1 MSHLRQGYGGQGVR
15 QGYGATGSWW
25 PPALALVIAV
35 ALAGFGLTRGTRA
48 VGGSDS
54 SCYGLMAEA
63 FGTGHWQPSSALAVE
78 APWPDASRTLAPGGF
93 LPSPVRPDAASPICA
108 PGFSVLMAPFYAIGG
123 RDAIFAVTPI
133 AAFVLVWCAFVLANR
148 LAGGLAGVAAAALTA
163 SSPIVLFQAVQ
174 PMNDIAT
181 AALWLAAL
189 AVATGVGRG
198 GSSTFAR
205 RATADRSDPPA
216 TARAVLAGL
225 LIGLAI
231 LVRPN
236 LAPLAAIVVGM
247 TVSDTLPKSAY
258 GAKNRTQWWWSV
270 VLVMAGTLP
279 GVAALLW
286 LNHVL
291 YGSVAGN
298 GYGDVGQLFS
308 VSNIGVNAANYG
320 RALYQT
326 QTVFPLAA
334 LAAPLVL
341 TGEARRVSLWLL
353 AFAGAVGGI
362 YLLYR
367 SFPEWWY
374 IRFLI
379 PALVVTIVV
388 ACSVASRIADRG
400 RMRGVV
406 AIGTVALALMGI
418 QTAGARQVLALQG
431 LEGRYR
437 ETADLVAA
445 RLPANAVL
453 ITVWQSGSVR
463 FHAGRE
469 AVLWDSLDP
478 AWLDRA
484 VAWLSAQGRAPYIL
498 VERREEA
505 EFRDRF
511 RGQAEIGAL
520 DWPPRFNI
528 GGQARIFDPADR
540 LRYLAGEAYATDNIR
555 RVR

>member
-1 MSHLRQGYGGQGVR
+1 MNLQPRL
-15 QGYGATGSWW
+15 
-25 PPALALVIAV
+25 PAILALVIAL
-35 ALAGFGLTRGTRA
+35 ALAAFGVMRGTRA

-63 FGTGHWQPSSALAVE
+63 FGTGHWQPTSALADD

-93 LPSPVRPDAASPICA
+93 IPSPVRVDAASPICA

-123 RDAIFAVTPI
+123 RDAVFAVTPI
-133 AAFVLVWCAFVLANR
+133 AAFLLVWCAFVLANQ

-189 AVATGVGRG
+189 AVATGVRSG
-198 GSSTFAR
+198 GSS
-205 RATADRSDPPA
+205 DPPGA
-216 TARAVLAGL
+216 PRAVVTGL
-225 LIGLAI
+225 LVGIAI

-236 LAPLAAIVVGM
+236 LAPLAVIMAAMRWRPGQP
-247 TVSDTLPKSAY
+247 LPIKATAAMVA
-258 GAKNRTQWWWSV
+258 GA
-270 VLVMAGTLP
+270 LP
-279 GVAALLW
+279 GIAAWLW

-291 YGSVAGN
+291 YGSVIGS
-298 GYGDVGQLFS
+298 GYGDASRLFS
-308 VSNIGVNAANYG
+308 LANVGANAANYG
-320 RALYQT
+320 TAFYQT
-326 QTVFPLAA
+326 QTLFPLLA
-334 LAAPLVL
+334 LAAPFVL
-341 TGEARRVSLWLL
+341 AGVARRLALWLL
-353 AFAGAVGGI
+353 VVAGAVTTI
-362 YLLYR
+362 YFLYQP
-367 SFPEWWY
+367 FPEWWY
-374 IRFLI
+374 LRFLI
-379 PALVVTIVV
+379 PAIVLAIVLACAV
-388 ACSVASRIADRG
+388 AARLADRG

-406 AIGTVALALMGI
+406 AIGTVALSLMTI
-418 QTAGARQVLALQG
+418 QIAGARQVLGLQG

-437 ETADLVAA
+437 ETAELVAA
-445 RLPANAVL
+445 RFPANAVL

-484 VAWLSAQGRAPYIL
+484 VAWLSAQGRLPYIL
-498 VERREEA
+498 LERREEA

-511 RGQAEIGAL
+511 RGHAEIGAL
-520 DWPPRFNI
+520 DWPARFNI

-540 LRYLAGEAYATDNIR
+540 ARYLAGEAYPTENTRPPR
-555 RVR
+555 RR

>member
-1 MSHLRQGYGGQGVR
+1 MKRL
-15 QGYGATGSWW
+15 
-25 PPALALVIAV
+25 PAVLALIL
-35 ALAGFGLTRGTRA
+35 ALGLATFGVMRGTRA

-63 FGTGHWQPSSALAVE
+63 FGTGQWQPTSPLAVE

-93 LPSPVRPDAASPICA
+93 IPSPVRPDAASPVCA

-148 LAGGLAGVAAAALTA
+148 LAGGLAGVSAAALTA
-163 SSPIVLFQAVQ
+163 SSPIVLFQTVQ

-181 AALWLAAL
+181 AGLWLAAL
-189 AVATGVGRG
+189 AVATGVRRG
-198 GSSTFAR
+198 GSL
-205 RATADRSDPPA
+205 DPPA
-216 TARAVLAGL
+216 ILAGV
-225 LIGLAI
+225 LIGIAI

-236 LAPLAAIVVGM
+236 LAPLAVIVAAMQWRPGQP
-247 TVSDTLPKSAY
+247 LPWRSTAMMVA
-258 GAKNRTQWWWSV
+258 GA
-270 VLVMAGTLP
+270 LP
-279 GVAALLW
+279 GVAAWLW

-291 YGSVAGN
+291 YGSPFGS
-298 GYGDVGQLFS
+298 GYGEVGQLFS
-308 VSNIGVNAANYG
+308 LSHVGPNAATYA
-320 RALYQT
+320 RAFYET
-326 QTVFPLAA
+326 QTVFPLVA
-334 LAAPLVL
+334 LAAPFVL
-341 TGEARRVSLWLL
+341 AGEARRLSLWFL
-353 AFAGAVGGI
+353 ASAGVVEVT

-367 SFPEWWY
+367 PLPEWWY
-374 IRFLI
+374 LRFLI
-379 PALVVTIVV
+379 PTIVLAIVV
-388 ACSVASRIADRG
+388 ACAVAAKLADRG

-406 AIGTVALALMGI
+406 AVGTVALAIVGL
-418 QTAGARQVLALQG
+418 QTAGERQVLALQG

-437 ETADLVAA
+437 ETATLVAD

-484 VAWLSAQGRAPYIL
+484 VTWLSAQGRAPYIL

-511 RGQAEIGAL
+511 RGHAQAGAL
-520 DWPPRFNI
+520 DWPPRFNV

-540 LRYLAGEAYATDNIR
+540 ARYLAGDEYATENTRPPR
-555 RVR
+555 RR

>member
-1 MSHLRQGYGGQGVR
+1 MSRRGLRAP
-15 QGYGATGSWW
+15 GAWVAVLLALVA
-25 PPALALVIAV
+25 ALALAT
-35 ALAGFGLTRGTRA
+35 FGVVRGTRA

-54 SCYGLMAEA
+54 SCYALMAEA
-63 FGTGHWQPSSALAVE
+63 FGSGRWQPASALAVA

-93 LPSPVRPDAASPICA
+93 IPSPVRPDAASPICA

-148 LAGGLAGVAAAALTA
+148 LAGGLAGVSAAVLTA
-163 SSPIVLFQAVQ
+163 ASPIVLFQVVQ

-189 AVATGVGRG
+189 ALAVGSRPLAAGVL
-198 GSSTFAR
+198 
-205 RATADRSDPPA
+205 
-216 TARAVLAGL
+216 V
-225 LIGLAI
+225 GLAI

-236 LAPLAAIVVGM
+236 LAPLAAIVVM
-247 TVSDTLPKSAY
+247 VSDTVPRSGDLAENR
-258 GAKNRTQWWWSV
+258 AKRWGSV
-270 VLVMAGTLP
+270 VLMITGALP
-279 GVAALLW
+279 GVATWLW
-286 LNHVL
+286 LNHEL
-291 YGSVAGN
+291 YGNIAGS

-308 VSNIGVNAANYG
+308 ASHISDNLAHYG

-326 QTVFPLAA
+326 QTVFPLVA
-334 LAAPLVL
+334 LAAPFVLV
-341 TGEARRVSLWLL
+341 GEARRIALWLL
-353 AFAGAVGGI
+353 ACAGLLGSI

-367 SFPEWWY
+367 PFPEWWY
-374 IRFLI
+374 LRFVI
-379 PALVVTIVV
+379 PAIVMMLVV
-388 ACSVASRIADRG
+388 ACSVATVVANRA

-406 AIGTVALALMGI
+406 AIGTVVLAFMGL
-418 QTAGARQVLALQG
+418 QAAGERQVLALQG

-437 ETADLVAA
+437 ETATLVAD
-445 RLPANAVL
+445 RLPATAVL

-484 VAWLSAQGRAPYIL
+484 VTWLSAQGREPYIL
-498 VERREEA
+498 VERGEEA
-505 EFRDRF
+505 DFRDRF
-511 RGQAEIGAL
+511 RGHAEIGAL

-528 GGQARIFDPADR
+528 GGQVRIFDPADR
-540 LRYLAGEAYATDNIR
+540 ARYLAGEAYPTENTRSPR
-555 RVR
+555 RR

>member
-1 MSHLRQGYGGQGVR
+1 MSSLQARL
-15 QGYGATGSWW
+15 
-25 PPALALVIAV
+25 PPALALAV
-35 ALAGFGLTRGTRA
+35 ALALAAFGVVRGTHA

-54 SCYGLMAEA
+54 SCYALMAEA
-63 FGTGHWQPSSALAVE
+63 FGTGQWQPSSALAVT

-93 LPSPVRPDAASPICA
+93 IPSPVNPAAASPICA
-108 PGFSVLMAPFYAIGG
+108 PGFSVLMAPFFAIGG
-123 RDAIFAVTPI
+123 RDAVFAVTPI
-133 AAFVLVWCAFVLANR
+133 AAFVVVWCAFVLANR
-148 LAGGLAGVAAAALTA
+148 LAGGLAGVSAAVLTA

-181 AALWLAAL
+181 AALWLGAL
-189 AVATGVGRG
+189 ALATVPAASTVSRTGAG
-198 GSSTFAR
+198 G
-205 RATADRSDPPA
+205 
-216 TARAVLAGL
+216 
-225 LIGLAI
+225 LIGVAI

-236 LAPLAAIVVGM
+236 LAPLAVIIALVPWRPGPRFPLRGTALLIV
-247 TVSDTLPKSAY
+247 
-258 GAKNRTQWWWSV
+258 GA
-270 VLVMAGTLP
+270 LP
-279 GVAALLW
+279 GVAAWLW

-298 GYGDVGQLFS
+298 GYGDAGHLFS

-353 AFAGAVGGI
+353 AFAGALAAI
-362 YLLYR
+362 YLVYR
-367 SFPEWWY
+367 PYPEWWY
-374 IRFLI
+374 LRFLI
-379 PALVVTIVV
+379 PAIVVMLVV
-388 ACSVASRIADRG
+388 ACSVAAQVADRA

-406 AIGTVALALMGI
+406 AIGTVVLALLGL
-418 QTAGARQVLALQG
+418 QTAGARQVLTLQDI
-431 LEGRYR
+431 EGRYR
-437 ETADLVAA
+437 ESAALVAD

-484 VAWLSAQGRAPYIL
+484 VAWLAAQGRAPYIL

-505 EFRDRF
+505 EFRERF
-511 RGQAEIGAL
+511 RGHAEIGAL

-540 LRYLAGEAYATDNIR
+540 ARYVAGEAYPTENTRPPR
-555 RVR
+555 RFGQDRSR